1 VSEDRDAHGW
11 GPEVEAR
18 AARRFPWFRILL
30 VLVGLVLVGAV
41 IFALLLS
48 TRLAREPVEGLAGA
62 SGPPL
67 HILITGSDSREGLT
81 PEEQREL
88 STGSAAAFEGERTD
102 TIFVLTIDGDR
113 TAILAFPRDLW
124 VERCDGTLGRIN
136 VAMGIGGPGCLVE
149 TIRDLS
155 GIHVDHHARITFGG
169 FRDVVDAVGGVELC
183 LDEPIADR
191 SAGID
196 LPAGCQ
202 VLDGTDALGYVRVR
216 KIDDDLQRIKRQQR
230 FVQAL
235 AAEMT
240 QPGVLLNPFTLWELS
255 GDLGQAVTVDDSLG
269 LTSMFRMARGGR
281 ALAAGSVVT
290 HTVPVASRITSG
302 GAYVFDPAQPDA
314 ETLFAR
320 FRDGSVLDEVRPDE
334 EEEDAQAPAR
344 EDIRVSVANGAGV
357 AGLAGSVADELS
369 ALGYEIGAI
378 TNAEMTEDTL
388 VRHPPGQQ
396 AAAEVV
402 AGDVP
407 GATTLQETDEVDH
420 VTIVLSSDAA
430 EDR

>member
-1 VSEDRDAHGW
+1 VSEEREADSW

-18 AARRFPWFRILL
+18 AARRFPWVRLL
-30 VLVGLVLVGAV
+30 IVLLGLLFITAV
-41 IFALLLS
+41 VFALLLS
-48 TRLAREPVEGLAGA
+48 TRLAREPVEGLASGGGA
-62 SGPPL
+62 PL
-67 HILITGSDSREGLT
+67 HILVTGSDSREGLT

-88 STGSAAAFEGERTD
+88 STGSASVFEGERTD
-102 TIFVLTIDGDR
+102 TIFVLTVDGDR

-149 TIRDLS
+149 TIRNVS

-216 KIDDDLQRIKRQQR
+216 KIDDDLQRIQRQQR

-240 QPGVLLNPFTLWELS
+240 QPSVLLNPLTLWELS

-269 LTSMFRMARGGR
+269 LTAMFTLARGGR
-281 ALAAGSVVT
+281 A
-290 HTVPVASRITSG
+290 
-302 GAYVFDPAQPDA
+302 PA
-314 ETLFAR
+314 
-320 FRDGSVLDEVRPDE
+320 
-334 EEEDAQAPAR
+334 
-344 EDIRVSVANGAGV
+344 
-357 AGLAGSVADELS
+357 
-369 ALGYEIGAI
+369 
-378 TNAEMTEDTL
+378 
-388 VRHPPGQQ
+388 
-396 AAAEVV
+396 
-402 AGDVP
+402 
-407 GATTLQETDEVDH
+407 
-420 VTIVLSSDAA
+420 
-430 EDR
+430 

>member
-1 VSEDRDAHGW
+1 VSEERAADSW

-18 AARRFPWFRILL
+18 AGRRFPLVRLL
-30 VLVGLVLVGAV
+30 IVLLGLLLITAV
-41 IFALLLS
+41 VFALLLS
-48 TRLAREPVEGLAGA
+48 TRLAREPVEGLASGGGA
-62 SGPPL
+62 PL
-67 HILITGSDSREGLT
+67 HILVTGSDSREGLT

-88 STGSAAAFEGERTD
+88 STGSASAFEGERTD
-102 TIFVLTIDGDR
+102 TIFVLTVDGDR

-149 TIRDLS
+149 TIRNVS

-202 VLDGTDALGYVRVR
+202 ILDGTDALGYVRVR
-216 KIDDDLQRIKRQQR
+216 KIDDDLQRIQRQQR

-240 QPGVLLNPFTLWELS
+240 QPSVLLNPLRLWELS
-255 GDLGQAVTVDDSLG
+255 GGLGQAVTVDDSLG
-269 LTSMFRMARGGR
+269 LTAMFKLARGGR
-281 ALAAGSVVT
+281 ALAAGNVVT
-290 HTVPVASRITSG
+290 HTVPVVPRITSG
-302 GAYVFDPAQPDA
+302 GAYVFDPVQPDA

-334 EEEDAQAPAR
+334 EDAEAPAR

-369 ALGYEIGAI
+369 SLGYEIDAI
-378 TNAEMTEDTL
+378 TNAEQTEETL
-388 VRHPPGQQ
+388 VRHPPGQRP
-396 AAAEVV
+396 AAELV

-407 GATTLQETDEVDH
+407 GPTALQETDEVAH
-420 VTIVLSSDAA
+420 VTIVLSRDAA

>member
-1 VSEDRDAHGW
+1 MSEEQEADSW

-18 AARRFPWFRILL
+18 AARRFPWVRLL
-30 VLVGLVLVGAV
+30 IVLLGLLFVTAV
-41 IFALLLS
+41 VFALLLS
-48 TRLAREPVEGLAGA
+48 TRLAREPVAGLAGGGDA
-62 SGPPL
+62 PL
-67 HILITGSDSREGLT
+67 HILVTGSDSREGLT

-88 STGSAAAFEGERTD
+88 STGSASAFEGERTD
-102 TIFVLTIDGDR
+102 TIFVLTVDGDR

-124 VERCDGTLGRIN
+124 VERCDGTRGRIN
-136 VAMGIGGPGCLVE
+136 VAMGIGGPSCLVE
-149 TIRDLS
+149 TIRDVS

-191 SAGID
+191 DAGID

-235 AAEMT
+235 AGEMT
-240 QPGVLLNPFTLWELS
+240 QPSVLLNPLTLWELS
-255 GDLGQAVTVDDSLG
+255 GDLDQAVTVDDSLG
-269 LTSMFRMARGGR
+269 LTAMFTLARGGR
-281 ALAAGSVVT
+281 ALAAGDVVT
-290 HTVPVASRITSG
+290 HTVPVVPRITSG
-302 GAYVFDPAQPDA
+302 GAYVLDPAQPDA

-320 FRDGSVLDEVRPDE
+320 FRDGSILDEVRTDE
-334 EEEDAQAPAR
+334 EATAAPAR

-357 AGLAGSVADELS
+357 AGLAGSVADELAS
-369 ALGYEIGAI
+369 LGYEIGSI
-378 TNAEMTEDTL
+378 TNADPTEETL
-388 VRHPPGQQ
+388 VRHPPGQR

-407 GATTLQETDEVDH
+407 GPTTLEETGEVTH

>member
-1 VSEDRDAHGW
+1 VSKDQETQGW

-18 AARRFPWFRILL
+18 ARRRFPFVRILL
-30 VLVGLVLVGAV
+30 VLLGLLLVVALV
-41 IFALLLS
+41 FALWLP
-48 TRLAREPVEGLAGA
+48 TRLAREPVDGLASGD
-62 SGPPL
+62 GPPL
-67 HILITGSDSREGLT
+67 HILVTGSDSREGLT

-88 STGSAAAFEGERTD
+88 STGSANVFEGERTD

-149 TIRDLS
+149 TIRDVS
-155 GIHVDHHARITFGG
+155 GIHVHHQARITFGG

-191 SAGID
+191 DAGID

-216 KIDDDLQRIKRQQR
+216 KIDDDLQRIQRQQR
-230 FVQAL
+230 FVRAL
-235 AAEMT
+235 ATEIT
-240 QPGVLLNPFTLWELS
+240 QPGVLLNPLTLWTLS
-255 GDLGQAVTVDDSLG
+255 GDMGQAVTVDDSLG
-269 LTSMFRMARGGR
+269 LPAMFQLARGGR
-281 ALAAGSVVT
+281 ALAADRVVT
-290 HTVPVASRITSG
+290 HTVPVVPRITSG
-302 GAYVFDPAQPDA
+302 GAYVLDPQQPEA

-320 FRDGSVLDEVRPDE
+320 FRDGSILDEISTDE
-334 EEEDAQAPAR
+334 EATETPSR

-357 AGLAGSVADELS
+357 SGLAGSVAADLAS
-369 ALGYEIGAI
+369 LGYEIDAV
-378 TNAEMTEDTL
+378 TNAEPTEETL
-388 VRHPPGQQ
+388 VRYPPGQRT
-396 AAAEVV
+396 AAEVV
-402 AGDVP
+402 ARDVP
-407 GATTLQETDEVDH
+407 GATTLQETDEVTH

-430 EDR
+430 EEL